1 MLSLRPKRSTMD
13 KYDVLIIGSGPAGLT
28 AAIYAARADLK
39 TAVIAGSV
47 PGGQL
52 TWTTEVE
59 NFPGF
64 SDGIM
69 GPELM
74 LNMEKQAKRFGV
86 DFINAEVTQVSLE
99 KAPFNVTTSLGTYTA
114 RSIIIATGASARWL
128 GVEGEERLKGK
139 GISACATCDGFFFKG
154 KDVIVVGGG
163 DSAMEEATFLT
174 KFASSVTVV
183 HRDAELNASK
193 VMQKR
198 AIDNPKISMVF
209 NSEIVKFNGDEKLQS
224 VTLNNR
230 ATNVKEDKKID
241 GVFVAIGHTPN
252 TELFKNQIE
261 LGKGGYI
268 VAINETETSVEGV
281 YVAGDVSD
289 YKYRQAITAAGAG
302 CKAAID
308 AERYL
313 DSEQ

>member
-1 MLSLRPKRSTMD
+1 MD
-13 KYDVLIIGSGPAGLT
+13 NYDVIIIGSGPAGLT
-28 AAIYAARADLK
+28 AAIYGARAELK
-39 TAVIAGSV
+39 TAVIAGNV

-74 LNMEKQAKRFGV
+74 SNMEKQAKRFGV
-86 DFINAEVTQVSLE
+86 EFINGDVADVDLGQ
-99 KAPFNVTTSLGTYTA
+99 KPFKLSAGSNNYSAKVF
-114 RSIIIATGASARWL
+114 IIATGASARWL
-128 GVEGEERLKGK
+128 GVPGEEELKGK
-139 GISACATCDGFFFKG
+139 GISACATCDGFFFKA

-174 KFASSVTVV
+174 KFAESVTVV
-183 HRDAELNASK
+183 HRESEFNASK

-198 AIDNPKISMVF
+198 VSDNPKISVIWD
-209 NSEIVKFNGDEKLQS
+209 SEIIKFNGDVKLESVLLKNRKTGEEVEKP
-224 VTLNNR
+224 
-230 ATNVKEDKKID
+230 ID
-241 GVFVAIGHTPN
+241 GVFVAIGHVPN
-252 TELFKNQIE
+252 TALFKGKIE
-261 LGKGGYI
+261 LDNAGYVI
-268 VAINETETSVEGV
+268 AKDETKTSIEGIF
-281 YVAGDVSD
+281 VAGDVSD
-289 YKYRQAITAAGAG
+289 RKYRQAITAAGAG

-313 DSEQ
+313 EQNNS

>member
-1 MLSLRPKRSTMD
+1 MD

-28 AAIYAARADLK
+28 AAIYTARADLK

-74 LNMEKQAKRFGV
+74 QNMEKQAKRFGAN
-86 DFINAEVTQVSLE
+86 FINAEVSSVNLGNV
-99 KAPFNVTTSLGTYTA
+99 PFSVTTPDSVYSA

-128 GVEGEERLKGK
+128 GVEGEEKLKGK

-174 KFASSVTVV
+174 KFANSVTVV

-198 AIDNPKISMVF
+198 AIDNPKISIIF
-209 NSEIVKFNGDEKLQS
+209 NSEIVKFNGEEKLES
-224 VTLNNR
+224 VTLKNR
-230 ATNVKEDKKID
+230 STNANEEKNID

-252 TELFKNQIE
+252 TELFKDQIE

-268 VAINETETSVEGV
+268 VAKNETETSVVGV

-289 YKYRQAITAAGAG
+289 FKYRQAITAAGAG

-308 AERYL
+308 VERYL
-313 DSEQ
+313 D